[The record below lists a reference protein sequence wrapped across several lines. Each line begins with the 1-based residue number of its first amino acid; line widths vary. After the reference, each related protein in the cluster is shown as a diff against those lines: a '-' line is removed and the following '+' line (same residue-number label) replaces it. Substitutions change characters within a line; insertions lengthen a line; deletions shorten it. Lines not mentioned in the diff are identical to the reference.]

1 MPTEFLDKSGKKFPF
16 MGSEDE
22 FNEWNKFGFSLVQQ
36 TPDSEIGGGIMP
48 KPSQLG
54 AQQTPQ
60 IPQPTQSPI
69 TKFNMAILDMLKQAQ
84 GKSGNE
90 DLYKQQIG
98 LQRAAIDRKQ
108 APMEEDLRNLS
119 PSQQAAIRSGR
130 VGALEPEIDAVAA
143 KIKANDSRLR
153 NFESILGQ
161 MKSIGQDVAKLSPSP
176 DVMEGYLNMMRMG
189 GNLTSVPM
197 EIRNNVISK
206 MTEEDWDM
214 HTSANAKQQTPITT
228 NDYKNWQLA
237 GGLKGTGQSYG
248 DWLDRKSGGEE
259 ITYEQAEQFVSDNPD
274 ASEEE
279 LKSELLRRGLPAGQ
293 ASAIIAAREGSI
305 TSPEKTASQMVD
317 TVKKLKDTGFSRSE
331 AEDYIISEA
340 KGTDD
345 KELPD
350 YYIDAIKDA
359 LVEVYGRTLWQK
371 VMPGG
376 R

>member
-16 MGSEDE
+16 MGSPDE
-22 FNEWNKFGFSLVQQ
+22 FNKWNKFGFTLVQQ
-36 TPDSEIGGGIMP
+36 TPDSESVGGIIP

-54 AQQTPQ
+54 AQQAP
-60 IPQPTQSPI
+60 QSPI
-69 TKFNMAILDMLKQAQ
+69 TKFNMAILDMLKSAQ

-98 LQRAAIDRKQ
+98 LQRAAIERKKEIT
-108 APMEEDLRNLS
+108 PEGLRQLN
-119 PSQQAAIRSGR
+119 PSQQSAIRSGDI
-130 VGALEPEIDAVAA
+130 GALEPEIDAVAA

-189 GNLTSVPM
+189 GNITSVPM

-214 HTSANAKQQTPITT
+214 WTSANAGQQTPITT
-228 NDYKNWQLA
+228 NDYKNWSLA

-248 DWLDRKSGGEE
+248 DWLDRKSGGVE
-259 ITYEQAEQFVSDNPD
+259 ITYEQGEQFVTDNPN

-279 LKSELLRRGLPAGQ
+279 LKSELLKRGVSPGDAN
-293 ASAIIAAREGSI
+293 AIIAAREGSI
-305 TSPEKTASQMVD
+305 TNPEETASQMID

-331 AEDYIISEA
+331 AEDYVISEA

-350 YYIDAIKDA
+350 YYMNAIKDA
-359 LVEVYGRTLWQK
+359 LVEVYGRTFWQRRL
-371 VMPGG
+371 PGG

>member
-36 TPDSEIGGGIMP
+36 TPDSESVGGIVP

-161 MKSIGQDVAKLSPSP
+161 MKGIGEDIAKVTPSQDVIQ
-176 DVMEGYLNMMRMG
+176 GYIRMMQMG
-189 GNLTSVPM
+189 ANSTSIPLDMGMRGLVL
-197 EIRNNVISK
+197 SK
-206 MTEEDWDM
+206 MTDDDWAMWEE
-214 HTSANAKQQTPITT
+214 ANTKQQTPITT
-228 NDYKNWQLA
+228 TDYKNWQLA
-237 GGLKGTGQSYG
+237 GGLKGTGYEFSDY
-248 DWLDRKSGGEE
+248 LDRKSGGEDE
-259 ITYEQAEQFVSDNPD
+259 DNQKVID
-274 ASEEE
+274 NFNKA
-279 LKSELLRRGLPAGQ
+279 L
-293 ASAIIAAREGSI
+293 
-305 TSPEKTASQMVD
+305 TSPKWEDVGEDWFRETLIQ
-317 TVKKLKDTGFSRSE
+317 KLKTLYPGIDPDDIARAVYEYYTEEFIAKYTGS
-331 AEDYIISEA
+331 
-340 KGTDD
+340 
-345 KELPD
+345 
-350 YYIDAIKDA
+350 
-359 LVEVYGRTLWQK
+359 YGDN
-371 VMPGG
+371 
-376 R
+376 